1 MSIST
6 NLAHVVEEIR
16 AAALAAG
23 RDPAE
28 ITLVAATKTQS
39 DDVIRQA
46 IAAGVTVCGEN
57 RVQELTA
64 HWEARAYEGA
74 QVHFIGHL
82 QTNKV
87 KYLIGK
93 VDLIHS
99 VSSQKLLLEIDKQA
113 GKAGLVQD
121 ILLEVNLAQELSKSG
136 FFVPDVLPA
145 AQLCG
150 QLEHVRLRGLM
161 CIPLLG
167 LLTTSIAHVSGSA
180 IASKCFLDTALLY
193 ALISSGFMLSQ
204 LSSSGNITLN
214 PFLSSGALYSFI
226 FFRNCMLPDITI
238 LLIMFASLFAK
249 IIIR

>member
-1 MSIST
+1 MNIST
-6 NLAHVVEEIR
+6 NLTHVVETIGL
-16 AAALAAG
+16 AARDAG

-64 HWEARAYEGA
+64 HWEAGAYKGA

-87 KYLIGK
+87 KYLMGK

-99 VSSQKLLLEIDKQA
+99 VSSDKLLLEIDKQA

-121 ILLEVNLAQELSKSG
+121 VLLEVNLAQEPSKSG
-136 FFVPDVLPA
+136 FFLPQVLPA
-145 AQLCG
+145 VQLAAT
-150 QLEHVRLRGLM
+150 LEHVRVRGLM
-161 CIPLLG
+161 CIPPVATFPQENLPFFHKLKALAVDIKEEMG
-167 LLTTSIAHVSGSA
+167 DNKTDMTILSMGMSNDYPAA
-180 IASKCFLDTALLY
+180 IAAGATHVRVGTAIFGPRKP
-193 ALISSGFMLSQ
+193 IS
-204 LSSSGNITLN
+204 N
-214 PFLSSGALYSFI
+214 PF
-226 FFRNCMLPDITI
+226 
-238 LLIMFASLFAK
+238 
-249 IIIR
+249 

>member
-6 NLAHVVEEIR
+6 NLAHVVENMR
-16 AAALAAG
+16 QAAREAG
-23 RDPAE
+23 RNPAE

-64 HWEARAYEGA
+64 HWEAGAYEGA

-87 KYLIGK
+87 KYLMGK

-99 VSSQKLLLEIDKQA
+99 VSSDKLLLEIDKQA

-121 ILLEVNLAQELSKSG
+121 VLLEVNLAQEPSKSG
-136 FFVPDVLPA
+136 FFLPQVLPA
-145 AQLCG
+145 VQLAAT
-150 QLEHVRLRGLM
+150 LEHVRVRGLM
-161 CIPLLG
+161 CIPPVATFPQENLPFFHKLKALAVDIKEEMG
-167 LLTTSIAHVSGSA
+167 DNKTDMTILSMGMSNDYPAA
-180 IASKCFLDTALLY
+180 IAAGATHVRVGTAIFGPRKP
-193 ALISSGFMLSQ
+193 IS
-204 LSSSGNITLN
+204 N
-214 PFLSSGALYSFI
+214 PF
-226 FFRNCMLPDITI
+226 
-238 LLIMFASLFAK
+238 
-249 IIIR
+249 

>member
-6 NLAHVVEEIR
+6 NLAHVVETIR
-16 AAALAAG
+16 QAAREAG

-64 HWEARAYEGA
+64 HWEAGAYEGA

-87 KYLIGK
+87 KYLMGK

-99 VSSQKLLLEIDKQA
+99 VSSDKLLLEIDKQA

-121 ILLEVNLAQELSKSG
+121 VLLEVNLAQEPSKSG
-136 FFVPDVLPA
+136 FFLPQVLPA
-145 AQLCG
+145 VQLAAT
-150 QLEHVRLRGLM
+150 LEHVRVRGLM
-161 CIPLLG
+161 CIPPVATFPQENLPFFHKLKALAVDIKEEMG
-167 LLTTSIAHVSGSA
+167 DNKTDMTILSMGMSNDYPAA
-180 IASKCFLDTALLY
+180 IAAGATHVRVGTAIFGPRKP
-193 ALISSGFMLSQ
+193 IS
-204 LSSSGNITLN
+204 N
-214 PFLSSGALYSFI
+214 PF
-226 FFRNCMLPDITI
+226 
-238 LLIMFASLFAK
+238 
-249 IIIR
+249 